1 MLDGLTVSEMV
12 KTVREGKGLSQVEL
26 AQRLGVTSAY
36 VCLVETGRRHPR
48 VKLQDDFYWRL
59 AGLLF
64 EGWGNAAG
72 RMNFYGNLVALDM
85 YERQPE
91 IYLML
96 GRHFFAELQQD
107 LSQSF
112 KRRQFRQRVRETA
125 PPPGV
130 TELKAVKK

>member
-1 MLDGLTVSEMV
+1 MLDGLTVAEIV
-12 KTVREGKGLSQVEL
+12 KTVREGRGLSRIEL

-36 VCLVETGRRHPR
+36 VCLVETGRRHPK

-59 AGLLF
+59 AGLF
-64 EGWGNAAG
+64 FDGWGEGTG
-72 RMNFYGNLVALDM
+72 RMNFYGNLVALDL

-107 LSQSF
+107 FNQSF
-112 KRRQFRQRVRETA
+112 KRRQSRQQVHETA
-125 PPPGV
+125 PHPGV
-130 TELKAVKK
+130 AKLKSVKK